1 MKGLKKL
8 LLAEQARLER
18 IILVTK
24 ERLQT
29 APEGNLRLSKCQ
41 NYLQYYH
48 CTDKKKKG
56 TYIRKENMD
65 FIQKLAQ
72 KSYDEQVL
80 RLAQKR
86 FSQIKRMMK
95 DYDDDEIT
103 NLYYKE
109 HIERQ
114 KLVQPVEPTWEQR
127 VQEWKNREYK
137 GKDFQEG
144 TPVILTEKGERVR
157 SKSEKIMADYFFR
170 QGIEYKY
177 ECPIYLRGMGTVYP
191 DFTFLSK
198 KTGQEVYWEHNG
210 KIDVPEYARKAIRK
224 IQAYENND
232 IFPGERLILTYE
244 TAQTILNTSVIEK
257 FVNKNLV

>member
-86 FSQIKRMMK
+86 FSQVKRMMK

-191 DFTFLSK
+191 DFTFLSR

-210 KIDVPEYARKAIRK
+210 KMDVP
-224 IQAYENND
+224 
-232 IFPGERLILTYE
+232 
-244 TAQTILNTSVIEK
+244 
-257 FVNKNLV
+257 

>member
-191 DFTFLSK
+191 DFTFLSR

-210 KIDVPEYARKAIRK
+210 KMDVP
-224 IQAYENND
+224 
-232 IFPGERLILTYE
+232 
-244 TAQTILNTSVIEK
+244 
-257 FVNKNLV
+257 

>member
-72 KSYDEQVL
+72 KS
-80 RLAQKR
+80 
-86 FSQIKRMMK
+86 
-95 DYDDDEIT
+95 
-103 NLYYKE
+103 
-109 HIERQ
+109 
-114 KLVQPVEPTWEQR
+114 
-127 VQEWKNREYK
+127 
-137 GKDFQEG
+137 
-144 TPVILTEKGERVR
+144 
-157 SKSEKIMADYFFR
+157 
-170 QGIEYKY
+170 
-177 ECPIYLRGMGTVYP
+177 
-191 DFTFLSK
+191 
-198 KTGQEVYWEHNG
+198 
-210 KIDVPEYARKAIRK
+210 
-224 IQAYENND
+224 
-232 IFPGERLILTYE
+232 
-244 TAQTILNTSVIEK
+244 
-257 FVNKNLV
+257 

>member
-170 QGIEYKY
+170 HGIEYKY

-191 DFTFLSK
+191 DFTFLSR

-210 KIDVPEYARKAIRK
+210 KMDVP
-224 IQAYENND
+224 
-232 IFPGERLILTYE
+232 
-244 TAQTILNTSVIEK
+244 
-257 FVNKNLV
+257 